1 MSDYG
6 IKVTT
11 DGYDVSTATVLQQTF
26 NSSVNTLKIAD
37 TGMITN
43 TAIGWRIVDFNHGFS
58 YRPGLLFW
66 WDANNGQFYLGNTIY
81 NFGQRGVDGTAYN
94 TKIEFSIYTSTSTTI
109 RIFYVVLA
117 DPGY

>member
-6 IKVTT
+6 IKVTA

-37 TGMITN
+37 TGIITS
-43 TAIGWRIVDFNHGFS
+43 TASGIRLVDFNHGFS

-66 WDANNGQFYLGNTIY
+66 WDANNGQFYLGNM
-81 NFGQRGVDGTAYN
+81 GSVGGSVDN
-94 TKIEFSIYTSTSTTI
+94 TKIEFRISTSTSTTI